1 MSSHELSL
9 PLADPSLEA
18 KKTADDTEA
27 TSQGPN
33 SLPPGRSRL
42 LKGLSPFWHD
52 RLIEFALIL
61 AMALYYIVGN
71 ARLGTGSLF
80 DLNPLFSL
88 PFLFI
93 FAVLCWYRLSFAV
106 ALLPLTLPYYLLPKT
121 VVSHYSFSL
130 AEIVLGTCLLVALL
144 QFLLQRGSWQYL
156 LSWRELR
163 DRFGPFAIP
172 ILIFFLAAAGSV
184 VIAYSHFVALR
195 AFRKEVL
202 DPLLYLLL
210 ALFCLRSRHDVGR
223 LLGAL
228 LGTGVMVA
236 VLGLSQYFFFKNQL
250 VLEPDGI
257 RRVHATYGSANSIGL
272 LLDYILPPG
281 LALVV
286 MKMREVLSNRQT
298 WKSLLFAV
306 GLCLPLVFVLYLT
319 QSRGAWFAIGIAT
332 LFIIALSIR
341 SRKVLL
347 IGGLVLVIGVA
358 ALVLIFHTRIAE
370 FIIGGHVNAEGV
382 STVTRRLYLW
392 QSALNMISGSPW
404 LGYGLDNWLC
414 HYSLNSICYTP
425 SSTGIYHY
433 WILNDPVTGAPTGLR
448 DEPALSHPHNI
459 FLHVWVSIGIFGL
472 IAFVSLPGLFFW
484 LFARILSHLRSVK
497 VDGGSY
503 LEWMTLAVGAA
514 MLAALVQGM
523 VDSAFLEQ
531 DLAFCFW
538 MLVAALLVVRVLSG
552 VPWRGR
558 LRQETDTRMGVQG
571 GESLLAGA
579 SGMSSENLPPLSDSK
594 TELEEE

>member
-1 MSSHELSL
+1 MSSQDLSL
-9 PLADPSLEA
+9 PLADPSLDA
-18 KKTADDTEA
+18 QKTTDDTEA
-27 TSQGPN
+27 NPQESN

-52 RLIEFALIL
+52 RLIEAALIL
-61 AMALYYIVGN
+61 SVALYYIVGN
-71 ARLGTGSLF
+71 ERLGTGSLF
-80 DLNPLFSL
+80 DLNPLVSL
-88 PFLFI
+88 PFLLI

-106 ALLPLTLPYYLLPKT
+106 ALLPLALPYYLLPKT
-121 VVSHYSFSL
+121 MVGHYSFSL

-144 QFLLQRGSWQYL
+144 QLLLRHSSWQYL
-156 LSWRELR
+156 LSWRRLR
-163 DRFGPFAIP
+163 DPFGPFSVP
-172 ILIFFLAAAGSV
+172 ILIFFLAAACSV
-184 VIAYSHFVALR
+184 IIAYSHFVALR
-195 AFRKEVL
+195 AFREEVL

-210 ALFCLRSRHDVGR
+210 ALLCFSSRQDIER

-272 LLDYILPPG
+272 LLDYILPLG

-286 MKMREVLSNRQT
+286 TKMREVLSNRQA
-298 WKSLLFAV
+298 WKSLLLAI
-306 GLCLPLVFVLYLT
+306 GLCLPLVFVLYLS

-341 SRKVLL
+341 RRKVLL
-347 IGGLVLVIGVA
+347 IGGLVLIIGVA
-358 ALVLIFHTRIAE
+358 ALILVFHTRIAE
-370 FIIGGHVNAEGV
+370 FIIGGHTNAAGV
-382 STVTRRLYLW
+382 STVTKRLYLW

-414 HYSLNSICYTP
+414 HYSLNSVCSTP
-425 SSTGIYHY
+425 ASTHIYHY

-448 DEPALSHPHNI
+448 DEPGLSHPHNI

-472 IAFVSLPGLFFW
+472 LAFVALLVLFFW

-497 VDGGSY
+497 VDGGSQ
-503 LEWMTLAVGAA
+503 LQWMALAVGSA

-538 MLVAALLVVRVLSG
+538 MLVTALMVLRMLSG
-552 VPWRGR
+552 TPWTGHGSASAEGRSPSAGHPVWGTGNRGVP
-558 LRQETDTRMGVQG
+558 E
-571 GESLLAGA
+571 
-579 SGMSSENLPPLSDSK
+579 
-594 TELEEE
+594 